1 MSLYPAA
8 TFSNFDPSGPKMIP
22 AGWGSPL
29 YVIHKDITKTLE
41 DPNSINEIINGD
53 ETEAQYSVVLNVPSG
68 ARGFIPFFVLN
79 YTVSASTAWMAE
91 AYINCGTVS
100 GNPLRYYFMGRVPVV
115 DSAYKYDPFS
125 ISMTSA
131 PDPGTIG
138 YWHPVGAVKLAAST
152 APSVTSNYFLQAT
165 ANNGNSCASNY
176 SLATASTD
184 GLTRTNIVSTLS
196 AGAGTTSPWTENLV
210 GRSVYYAQTATN
222 FGLYGDMAGVIPLFG
237 ATKLTCFATSSS
249 SAPVLTVNLS
259 MGSGT
264 ASNVSCGLAVRF
276 VA

>member
-1 MSLYPAA
+1 MPDPAA
-8 TFSNFDPSGPKMIP
+8 TFSNIDPTGLPRSAP

-79 YTVSASTAWMAE
+79 YTVSASTAWMSE

-100 GNPLRYYFMGRVPVV
+100 GNPLRYYFMGKVPVV
-115 DSAYKYDPFS
+115 ETAYKYDPFS
-125 ISMTSA
+125 IGMTSA
-131 PDPGTIG
+131 PNPGDIG
-138 YWHPVGAVKLAAST
+138 YWHPVGAVKLGAGT
-152 APSVTSNYFLQAT
+152 APSLTSNFFMQAT
-165 ANNGNSCASNY
+165 ANNTNSCASNY
-176 SLATASTD
+176 SIAVASSN
-184 GLTRTNIVSTLS
+184 GLNRTNIVSALS
-196 AGAGTTSPWTENLV
+196 AGTTANTPWAENLV
-210 GRSVYYAQTATN
+210 GRSVYIGTTATT

-237 ATKLTCFATSSS
+237 ATKLTCFATSSGS
-249 SAPVLTVNLS
+249 VPTLTVNVN

-264 ASNVSCGLAVRF
+264 ASNISCGMAVRF